1 MDIVIRATTIFFL
14 IWLVTRGTG
23 KRELAEITPFEL
35 VLLVIMGDL
44 VQQGV
49 TQDDRSLTGA
59 VIAVLT
65 ITFWV
70 LLFDSLTFRSKR
82 LQKVFEGVPT
92 VIVHEGSVV
101 EKALAYERISVDE
114 VAAAARGQGIG
125 NLADVRL
132 GVLEP
137 GGTFS
142 FILDDG
148 PDDQQSGRQG
158 GPSAS

>member
-1 MDIVIRATTIFFL
+1 MDIVIRATVIFFV
-14 IWLVTRGTG
+14 IWIVTRGTG
-23 KRELAEITPFEL
+23 KRELAELTPFEL

-65 ITFWV
+65 ITLLV
-70 LLFDSLTFRSKR
+70 LVFDTLTFRSKR
-82 LQKVFEGVPT
+82 LKKVFDGQPT
-92 VIVHEGSVV
+92 VIVHNGTPIE
-101 EKALAYERISVDE
+101 AAMDYERISLDD
-114 VAAAARGQGIG
+114 VAEAARSQGIADLG
-125 NLADVRL
+125 DVRL

-148 PDDQQSGRQG
+148 PDRQQHRPRGGRNV
-158 GPSAS
+158 S